1 MIYLIGGG
9 PRSGKTTVAR
19 ALSEKIGVPYISTDY
34 FRLVVMPYFKG
45 DKMAL
50 NFPYEVM
57 FDQYDSIHEFFAAS
71 GGNDLLEADLKESD
85 VLWEGIEAFLEHM
98 LMSDTDYIVEG
109 IHLLPKFIEK
119 YNDDENV
126 KSVILYKKNVELIFD
141 GLKANQNND
150 DWIASNID
158 SDEVLTKAAES
169 LGVYGKYFED
179 AISKYEGMNGIN
191 TEENFFERIDKV
203 ISML

>member
-1 MIYLIGGG
+1 MIGGG

-109 IHLLPKFIEK
+109 FHLLPNFIEK

-150 DWIASNID
+150 DWIASNIN
-158 SDEVLTKAAES
+158 SDEVLMKAAES
-169 LGVYGKYFED
+169 LSVYGKYFED

-203 ISML
+203 IGML